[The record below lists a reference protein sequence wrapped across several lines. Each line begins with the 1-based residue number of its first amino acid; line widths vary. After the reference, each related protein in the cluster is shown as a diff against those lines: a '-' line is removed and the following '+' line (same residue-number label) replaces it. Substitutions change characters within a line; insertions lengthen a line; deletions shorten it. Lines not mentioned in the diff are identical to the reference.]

1 MALGTITP
9 IADYVVGDR
18 RTKSFSIVGPAAYTA
33 GGEGLT
39 PAQLGFA
46 AGDPEFDVQVE
57 SSVPG
62 VSGTYDYTAQKLK
75 LFAGA
80 AEASGNLSTSTLR
93 VTATGRY
100 SL

>member
-9 IADYVVGDR
+9 LADFVVGDR
-18 RTKSFSIVGPAAYTA
+18 RTKTYSIVGPTSYTT
-33 GGEGLT
+33 GGEALT
-39 PAQLGFA
+39 PATLGFVA
-46 AGDPEFDVQVE
+46 DTEFDVQVE

-62 VSGTYDYTAQKLK
+62 VSGVYDYTVQKLK

-80 AEASGNLSTSTLR
+80 AEASGNLSTSTFR
-93 VTATGRY
+93 VVATGKY